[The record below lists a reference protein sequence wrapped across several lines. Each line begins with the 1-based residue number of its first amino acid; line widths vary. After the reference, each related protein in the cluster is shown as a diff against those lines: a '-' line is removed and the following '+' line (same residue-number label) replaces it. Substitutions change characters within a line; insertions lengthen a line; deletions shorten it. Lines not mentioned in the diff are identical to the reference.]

1 MEHVEGT
8 FEVTSWSEDQVDG
21 LEDTVKVTRAT
32 IGQRFSG
39 GLEAETIADMVMT
52 YRDDGTADFVG
63 YQRVQGRI
71 GGRTGNFVL
80 RSVGGYD
87 GSEASSK
94 LEVVSGSAQGELA
107 GLAGT
112 GTSAAPLGSTGTF
125 SFDFDR

>member
-63 YQRVQGRI
+63 YQRVQGHI
-71 GGRTGNFVL
+71 GERTGNFVL

-87 GSEASSK
+87 GSEARSS

-112 GTSAAPLGSTGTF
+112 GASAAPLGSTGTF
-125 SFDFDR
+125 SFDFDL